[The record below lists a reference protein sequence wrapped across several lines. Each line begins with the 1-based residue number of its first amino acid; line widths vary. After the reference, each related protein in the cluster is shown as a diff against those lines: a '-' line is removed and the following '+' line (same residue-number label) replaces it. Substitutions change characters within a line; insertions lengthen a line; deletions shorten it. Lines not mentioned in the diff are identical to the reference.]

1 MNGVKT
7 GLLTDP
13 QAQNIYPY
21 NHGFAH
27 AIPRTRNALINFSMI
42 IKCYSNQAMVE
53 FLCFTV
59 ISKVSVGHNP
69 LCILFSFVVLSLSP
83 VTFMF

>member
-27 AIPRTRNALINFSMI
+27 AIPRTRNALINFSLI

-53 FLCFTV
+53 FL
-59 ISKVSVGHNP
+59 
-69 LCILFSFVVLSLSP
+69 
-83 VTFMF
+83 